1 MNPIKKC
8 RKELICT
15 IILQIDTFPVRG
27 DYGKLIY
34 PEKTQYKQI
43 RGKNMNKIK
52 KSVQSGFTLIELIA
66 VMVILGILAA
76 VIIPA
81 IGSLTAGAYQSNAQ
95 TMYGAIKN
103 SVSNQ
108 AVKAAMT
115 GTRLKQYPVIS
126 SGTINNYLD
135 LWIEDYDKEYW
146 VQWQFDNHITNANA
160 TDAAVAAAV
169 FGYFPHGIPASVGN
183 GGAAVDIDPPGSAA
197 NTSQE
202 DVHYIV
208 YAPITTLDGT
218 DGGVQ
223 FDGFTLSLWHD
234 DNQNFQYNGA
244 ISNGNGSVAQAA
256 VGVAATLNSDAIVS
270 PEFWHMSAK
279 VAD

>member
-126 SGTINNYLD
+126 SGAINNYLD
-135 LWIEDYDKEYW
+135 LWIEDYDSEYW
-146 VQWQFDNHITNANA
+146 CQIQIDNSVANANA
-160 TDAAVAAAV
+160 TDNAAAAAV
-169 FGYFPHGIPASVGN
+169 FCYFPHGIPQATIN
-183 GGAAVDIDPPGSAA
+183 GTNIAAVGTAG
-197 NTSQE
+197 NLSQE

-244 ISNGNGSVAQAA
+244 ISNGNGSVAHADIDTA
-256 VGVAATLNSDAIVS
+256 PTLNSDAIVS

>member
-1 MNPIKKC
+1 M
-8 RKELICT
+8 ICT

-115 GTRLKQYPVIS
+115 GTRMKQYPVIS

-169 FGYFPHGIPASVGN
+169 FGYFPHGIPDEVGN
-183 GGAAVDIDPPGSAA
+183 GGAAIDIDPPGSAT

-202 DVHYIV
+202 DVYYIV

>member
-1 MNPIKKC
+1 MK
-8 RKELICT
+8 
-15 IILQIDTFPVRG
+15 
-27 DYGKLIY
+27 
-34 PEKTQYKQI
+34 
-43 RGKNMNKIK
+43 KIK

-103 SVSNQ
+103 AVNNQSVKNS
-108 AVKAAMT
+108 MT
-115 GTRLKQYPVIS
+115 GSRMKQFPVIA
-126 SGTINNYLD
+126 SGTINAYLD
-135 LWIEDYDKEYW
+135 EWIEDYDKQYW

-160 TDAAVAAAV
+160 TDAAVAAAI
-169 FGYFPHGIPASVGN
+169 FGYFPHGIPAAVGN
-183 GGAAVDIDPPGSAA
+183 GGASVDIDPPGSAT

-202 DVHYIV
+202 DVYYIV

-234 DNQNFQYNGA
+234 DNQNHAYNGA
-244 ISNGNGSVAQAA
+244 ISNGDGSVANAA

-270 PEFWHMSAK
+270 DEYWHMSAK

>member
-1 MNPIKKC
+1 M
-8 RKELICT
+8 ICT
-15 IILQIDTFPVRG
+15 IILQIDTFPVQG
-27 DYGKLIY
+27 DYGKLTY

-115 GTRLKQYPVIS
+115 GTRLKQYPVIA

-135 LWIEDYDKEYW
+135 LWIEDYDSQYW
-146 VQWQFDNHITNANA
+146 CQIQIDNHVTNANA
-160 TDAAVAAAV
+160 TDNAVAAAV
-169 FGYFPHGIPASVGN
+169 FCYFPHGIPQATINGTDITAVGTAGN
-183 GGAAVDIDPPGSAA
+183 L
-197 NTSQE
+197 SQE
-202 DVHYIV
+202 DVYYIV
-208 YAPITTLDGT
+208 YAPVTTLDGS

-234 DNQNFQYNGA
+234 DNQNFAYNGA
-244 ISNGNGSVAQAA
+244 ISNGNGSAA
-256 VGVAATLNSDAIVS
+256 HALQSAAATLNGDAIVS
-270 PEFWHMSAK
+270 AEFWHMTAK
-279 VAD
+279 AVD

>member
-1 MNPIKKC
+1 M
-8 RKELICT
+8 ICT
-15 IILQIDTFPVRG
+15 IILQIDTFPVQG
-27 DYGKLIY
+27 DYGKLTY

-115 GTRLKQYPVIS
+115 GSRMKQYPVIS
-126 SGTINNYLD
+126 SAAINNYLD

-146 VQWQFDNHITNANA
+146 VQWQYDNHVTNANA
-160 TDAAVAAAV
+160 TDNAVAAAV
-169 FGYFPHGIPASVGN
+169 FCYFPHGIPQATINGTDITAVGTAGN
-183 GGAAVDIDPPGSAA
+183 L
-197 NTSQE
+197 SQE
-202 DVHYIV
+202 DVYYIV

-234 DNQNFQYNGA
+234 DNQNHAYNGA
-244 ISNGNGSVAQAA
+244 ISSGDGTAAQAA
-256 VGVAATLNSDAIVS
+256 VGVAATLNNDAVVSD
-270 PEFWHMSAK
+270 EYWHLSAK
-279 VAD
+279 AAD

>member
-1 MNPIKKC
+1 
-8 RKELICT
+8 
-15 IILQIDTFPVRG
+15 
-27 DYGKLIY
+27 
-34 PEKTQYKQI
+34 
-43 RGKNMNKIK
+43 MNKIK

-160 TDAAVAAAV
+160 TDAAAAAAI
-169 FGYFPHGIPASVGN
+169 FGYLPHGIPAAVGN
-183 GGAAVDIDPPGSAA
+183 GGASVDIDPPGSAT

-202 DVHYIV
+202 DVYYIV

-234 DNQNFQYNGA
+234 DNQNFAYNGA
-244 ISNGNGSVAQAA
+244 ISNGDGSVANAA

-270 PEFWHMSAK
+270 DEYWHMSAK

>member
-1 MNPIKKC
+1 
-8 RKELICT
+8 
-15 IILQIDTFPVRG
+15 
-27 DYGKLIY
+27 
-34 PEKTQYKQI
+34 
-43 RGKNMNKIK
+43 MNKIK

-115 GTRLKQYPVIS
+115 GSRMKQYPVIS
-126 SGTINNYLD
+126 SAAINNYLD

-146 VQWQFDNHITNANA
+146 VQWQFDNHVTNANA
-160 TDAAVAAAV
+160 TDNAVAAAI
-169 FGYFPHGIPASVGN
+169 FGYFPHGIPAEVGN

-202 DVHYIV
+202 DVYYIV

-218 DGGVQ
+218 DGGVE

-234 DNQNFQYNGA
+234 DNQNHAYNGA
-244 ISNGNGSVAQAA
+244 ISSGNGSAAQAA
-256 VGVAATLNSDAIVS
+256 LGVAATLNNDAVVSD
-270 PEFWHMSAK
+270 EYWHLSAK
-279 VAD
+279 AAD